1 MCNMKKL
8 LLSLTL
14 LLACTMNGFSQQVAP
29 FKAGDRVTFVGNSI
43 TDGGRYHSYIWLY
56 YMTHF
61 PQMRLWMANCGIG
74 GDTGK
79 NILQRLDGDVFS
91 KNPTV
96 ITLTFGMNDSG
107 YFEYNSKDSV
117 AFGNKMV
124 AESRKNFLEIEKKLK
139 AKEKEG
145 VRMIMIGTSPYDQ
158 TSTFNDNVFKNKNN
172 YIQKIIA
179 FQDSAAK
186 ADNWE
191 FVDFNQPMLD
201 INAREQ
207 AKDPKYTLIGND
219 RVHPDN
225 DGHMVM
231 AYIFLKAQGMVGKNI
246 ADININGK
254 NKKVVKSDNCTISNV
269 VKDNGKLSFDYLAK
283 SLPYPLDTIAHGW
296 GFKRPQSQVVKAI
309 PSFMKDL
316 DNENLTVTGL
326 KGNYVL
332 TIDGQKIDTLS
343 AEQLKEG
350 VNLANYRQTP
360 QYQQACAIMALN
372 EDRLDIEHR
381 FRDYAWLQYDFFL
394 GKGMLDANDEEA
406 AEIFRQGQ
414 QKDGWV
420 AARREIY
427 DKMIHKEVRDTY
439 EDEMNLIVNKI
450 YSINKPVT
458 RKIVLT
464 AVE

>member
-1 MCNMKKL
+1 MKKL
-8 LLSLTL
+8 ILSLTL
-14 LLACTMNGFSQQVAP
+14 LLVCATNSFGQQVTP

-61 PQMRLWMANCGIG
+61 PEMRLWMANCGIG
-74 GDTGK
+74 GDTSK

-107 YFEYNSKDSV
+107 YFEYNSPDSV
-117 AFGNKMV
+117 AFGKRMV

-139 AKEKEG
+139 AKAKEG

-172 YIQKIIA
+172 WMRKIIA

-186 ADNWE
+186 ADHWE
-191 FVDFNQPMLD
+191 FIDFNQPMLD

-231 AYIFLKAQGMVGKNI
+231 AYIFLKAQGMAGKDVAN
-246 ADININGK
+246 ININGK
-254 NKKVVKSDNCTISNV
+254 TGKVVNSGNCTISNV
-269 VKDNGKLSFDYLAK
+269 VRDCGTLSFNYLAK

-296 GFKRPQSQVVKAI
+296 GFKRPQAQVVKAI
-309 PSFMKDL
+309 PTFMQDI

-326 KGNYVL
+326 KGNYLL
-332 TIDGQKIDTLS
+332 TIDEQKIDTLS
-343 AEQLKEG
+343 AEQLNNG

-360 QYQQACAIMALN
+360 QYQQACAVMALN
-372 EDRLDIEHR
+372 EERLDIEHR

-394 GKGMLDANDEEA
+394 GKGKLDANDEEA

-439 EDEMNLIVNKI
+439 NDEMNLIVNKI
-450 YSINKPVT
+450 YSINKPLN
-458 RKIVLT
+458 RKVELT
-464 AVE
+464 PVK